1 MNNISLTRPSYHA
14 SERIFIVPF
23 FLEWED
29 GKRGGGFFYAALVG
43 IDIRKENG
51 S

>member
-1 MNNISLTRPSYHA
+1 MPLKEFSSY
-14 SERIFIVPF
+14 PF

-29 GKRGGGFFYAALVG
+29 GKRGKGFFYAALVG